1 MNINFKT
8 SRRLVV
14 IFMVASLICA
24 LGDMIFLRPG
34 TQASVYLMLLA
45 LILMLLSLL
54 FLVAF
59 CRCPWC
65 GKRIALGVMKVEVCP
80 HCKRDLDTGLKVRGS
95 RAKKR

>member
-14 IFMVASLICA
+14 IFMVASLLCA

-34 TQASVYLMLLA
+34 TQASVYLMLLS
-45 LILMLLSLL
+45 LILMGLSILILLAL
-54 FLVAF
+54 

-65 GKRIALGVMKVEVCP
+65 GKRITAGMMKVEVCP
-80 HCKRDLDTGLKVRGS
+80 HCKRDIETGM
-95 RAKKR
+95 KRKGKGKRK

>member
-34 TQASVYLMLLA
+34 TQASVYLMLLS
-45 LILMLLSLL
+45 LILMGLSILILLAL
-54 FLVAF
+54 

-65 GKRIALGVMKVEVCP
+65 GKRIVSGLMKVEICP
-80 HCKRDLDTGLKVRGS
+80 HCKRDLETGLKAKGS
-95 RAKKR
+95 KAKKR